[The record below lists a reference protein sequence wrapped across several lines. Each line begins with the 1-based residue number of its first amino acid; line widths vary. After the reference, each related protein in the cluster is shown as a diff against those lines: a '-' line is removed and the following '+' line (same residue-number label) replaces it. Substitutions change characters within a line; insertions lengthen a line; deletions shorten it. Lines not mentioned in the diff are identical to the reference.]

1 MRRFPLPGALAFAA
15 AVAASAVTAPATA
28 QNAGAY
34 LAGRQAFGTNDFGPA
49 ARYYAEALARD
60 PSNPALIEAALTAQ
74 IGLGD
79 IDRAIP
85 TARRL
90 LQTGTESQVAYLAL
104 VADAAERGAWDALLQ
119 DIEAGQSVGPLF
131 DGLVTAWA
139 HVGRGDMSEAI
150 AAFDEVIETPGVG
163 AFGRFHKALALAQ
176 AGDYEGAEE
185 ILASDE
191 ELRLTRGGAIARAE
205 ILSQLERNEDA
216 LAVIDA
222 TFAGDLDPALED
234 LVAKLQAGEAVPFDT
249 VTSAADGVA
258 EVYFTLASALNGE
271 ATDNYT
277 LIYTRLTTFL
287 RPDHIGALLLTAELL
302 ETLGRY
308 ELATETYDRV
318 PRDDPS
324 FHAAEL
330 GRAAALNAQGRTDA
344 AVEVLRQLSET
355 VDDMPAVWITL
366 GDTLRQDERYEEAR
380 PAYDRAVELIG
391 EPEQGDWI
399 VFFARGISEE
409 RTGDWEAAEA
419 DFRTALDLNPG
430 QPQVL
435 NYLGYSLVER
445 NEKLDEARALIEEA
459 VAARPDSGYITDS
472 LGWILYR
479 LGEYDEAVVH
489 MEKAVE
495 LMPVDPVVN
504 DHLGDVLWAVGRQR
518 EAEFQWLRA
527 LSFDPEEED
536 AERIRRKLD
545 VGLDAVL
552 REEGEPPLA
561 VAREDG

>member
-1 MRRFPLPGALAFAA
+1 MRRYPLFGALALAIA
-15 AVAASAVTAPATA
+15 LTGPASA

-34 LAGRQAFGTNDFGPA
+34 LAGRQAYGSNDFGPA

-60 PSNPALIEAALTAQ
+60 PSNPVLIEAALTAQ

-90 LQTGTESQVAYLAL
+90 LQTGTESQIAYLAL
-104 VADAAERGAWDALLQ
+104 VADAAERGSWDTLIADL
-119 DIEAGQSVGPLF
+119 DAGQSVGPLF
-131 DGLVTAWA
+131 DGLIRAWA
-139 HVGRGDMSEAI
+139 HVGQGDMSEALT
-150 AAFDEVIETPGVG
+150 AFDAVIETPGVG

-176 AGDYEGAEE
+176 AGDFESAEQ
-185 ILASDE
+185 ILADDD
-191 ELRLTRGGAIARAE
+191 ELRLTRGGAFARAQ

-216 LAVIDA
+216 LAVIDD
-222 TFAGDLDPALED
+222 TFGAERDPALEQ
-234 LVAKLQAGEAVPFDT
+234 LSARLTAGETVPFDT
-249 VTSAADGVA
+249 VTSASDGVA
-258 EVYFTLASALNGE
+258 EVFFSLASALNGE
-271 ATDNYT
+271 ASDSYT
-277 LIYTRLTTFL
+277 LIYSRLTTFL
-287 RPDHIGALLLTAELL
+287 RPEHIGGLLLSAELL
-302 ETLGRY
+302 ETLGLF
-308 ELATETYDRV
+308 ELATEEYDRV

-330 GRAAALNAQGRTDA
+330 GRANALNAQGRTDA

-355 VDDMPAVWITL
+355 VGDLPAVWITL
-366 GDTLRQDERYEEAR
+366 GDMLRQDEQYAEAR

-391 EPEQGDWI
+391 EPDEGDWL
-399 VFFARGISEE
+399 VFFARGIAEE
-409 RTGDWEAAEA
+409 RTDDWAAAEA
-419 DFRTALDLNPG
+419 DFRTALELNPG

-445 NEKLDEARALIEEA
+445 NEKLDEARSLIEQA

-479 LGEYDEAVVH
+479 LGEYDEAVIQ

-504 DHLGDVLWAVGRQR
+504 DHLGDVLWAVGRAR

-527 LSFDPEEED
+527 LSFEPEDED
-536 AERIRRKLD
+536 AARIRRKLEI
-545 VGLDAVL
+545 GLDAVL
-552 REEGEPPLA
+552 EEEGAPPLD